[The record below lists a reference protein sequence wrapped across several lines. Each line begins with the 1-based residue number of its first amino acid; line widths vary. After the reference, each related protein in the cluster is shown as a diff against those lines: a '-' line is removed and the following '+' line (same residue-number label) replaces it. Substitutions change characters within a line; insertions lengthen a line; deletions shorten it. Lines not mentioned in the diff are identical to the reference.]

1 MIKQKFL
8 TGITKTL
15 CAGTLLFSSLV
26 NAQTQPL
33 DKVIAVVDDDVVMA
47 SEIHQRVQMVMAQLQ
62 SKQTQAPPIN
72 VIQRQVLDQL
82 ILESLQLQIGDR
94 VGVTISDQELDQAID
109 RMRTANNFSEAQFQ
123 EQLQKDGLSLGAL
136 RDQIRRDMIID
147 RVQKGSVNRRINVT
161 EQEVKNFLKSK
172 QGQFWASPDYNL
184 GHMVIPVPS
193 SATEAEQNELKA
205 KAEDIYQRL
214 NNGEDFRRVAVS
226 ESKGRDALN
235 GGDMG
240 WRKLAQLPDLFAN
253 GVRDLEAGEIT
264 QPLRSGAGYHILKV
278 YGKRGNTEQMIDQSK
293 VRHILLKTT
302 AILDDQQA
310 QTKLAEIRQQILDG
324 EDFGELAKEY
334 SDDTG
339 SVLSGGDLGWSLPGK
354 FVPEFEKTINATE
367 IGEVS
372 KPFRSQF
379 GWHILIVDERRRQDM
394 SEQVRTNQATRL
406 LRDRRF
412 EEERINWLQDL
423 HRKAFIDIRS

>member
-1 MIKQKFL
+1 
-8 TGITKTL
+8 
-15 CAGTLLFSSLV
+15 
-26 NAQTQPL
+26 
-33 DKVIAVVDDDVVMA
+33 
-47 SEIHQRVQMVMAQLQ
+47 
-62 SKQTQAPPIN
+62 
-72 VIQRQVLDQL
+72 
-82 ILESLQLQIGDR
+82 
-94 VGVTISDQELDQAID
+94 
-109 RMRTANNFSEAQFQ
+109 
-123 EQLQKDGLSLGAL
+123 
-136 RDQIRRDMIID
+136 
-147 RVQKGSVNRRINVT
+147 
-161 EQEVKNFLKSK
+161 
-172 QGQFWASPDYNL
+172 
-184 GHMVIPVPS
+184 
-193 SATEAEQNELKA
+193 
-205 KAEDIYQRL
+205 
-214 NNGEDFRRVAVS
+214 
-226 ESKGRDALN
+226 
-235 GGDMG
+235 
-240 WRKLAQLPDLFAN
+240 
-253 GVRDLEAGEIT
+253 
-264 QPLRSGAGYHILKV
+264 RSGAGYHILKV

-310 QTKLAEIRQQILDG
+310 EAKLSEIRQQILNG

-354 FVPEFEKTINATE
+354 FVPEFEKTINATK

>member
-62 SKQTQAPPIN
+62 SKQTQAPPMN

-94 VGVTISDQELDQAID
+94 VGVTISDQELDQAIA

-147 RVQKGSVNRRINVT
+147 RVQKGSVNRRIKVT

-193 SATEAEQNELKA
+193 SASEVEQNQLKA

-226 ESKGRDALN
+226 ESKGRDALK

-310 QTKLAEIRQQILDG
+310 EAKLSEIRQQILDG

>member
-62 SKQTQAPPIN
+62 SKQTQAPPMN

-94 VGVTISDQELDQAID
+94 VGVTISDQELDQAIA

-147 RVQKGSVNRRINVT
+147 RVQKGSVNRRIKVT

-193 SATEAEQNELKA
+193 SASEAEQNQLKA

-226 ESKGRDALN
+226 ESKGRDAL
-235 GGDMG
+235 
-240 WRKLAQLPDLFAN
+240 K
-253 GVRDLEAGEIT
+253 
-264 QPLRSGAGYHILKV
+264 
-278 YGKRGNTEQMIDQSK
+278 
-293 VRHILLKTT
+293 
-302 AILDDQQA
+302 
-310 QTKLAEIRQQILDG
+310 
-324 EDFGELAKEY
+324 
-334 SDDTG
+334 
-339 SVLSGGDLGWSLPGK
+339 
-354 FVPEFEKTINATE
+354 
-367 IGEVS
+367 
-372 KPFRSQF
+372 
-379 GWHILIVDERRRQDM
+379 
-394 SEQVRTNQATRL
+394 
-406 LRDRRF
+406 
-412 EEERINWLQDL
+412 
-423 HRKAFIDIRS
+423 

>member
-1 MIKQKFL
+1 
-8 TGITKTL
+8 
-15 CAGTLLFSSLV
+15 
-26 NAQTQPL
+26 
-33 DKVIAVVDDDVVMA
+33 
-47 SEIHQRVQMVMAQLQ
+47 
-62 SKQTQAPPIN
+62 
-72 VIQRQVLDQL
+72 QL